1 MEEVKDEEQTAG
13 EEEQEAEEQEEEEA
27 EPYDPDR
34 PPFSNFDIAE
44 GTLELLDKKGIHQ
57 MTPVQA
63 QSFQLLR
70 DGKDMLAR
78 SRTGTGKT
86 LAFGLPLVERLG
98 AELDQR
104 PRGRAPAMLVLA
116 PTRELARQVGDVL
129 LGLAEAQG
137 LYVTTFVGGTP
148 YPPQQQR

>member
-13 EEEQEAEEQEEEEA
+13 EEQQAEEQEEEEEA

-70 DGKDMLAR
+70 EGKDMLAR

-98 AELDQR
+98 AELESR
-104 PRGRAPAMLVLA
+104 PRGRAPSMLVLA
-116 PTRELARQVGDVL
+116 PTRELARQVGDVIQ
-129 LGLAEAQG
+129 GLAGAHG
-137 LYVTTFVGGTP
+137 LFVS
-148 YPPQQQR
+148 

>member
-13 EEEQEAEEQEEEEA
+13 EEQQAEEQEEEEEA

-70 DGKDMLAR
+70 EGKDMLAR
-78 SRTGTGKT
+78 SRTWNASARSSRAGP
-86 LAFGLPLVERLG
+86 AAARL
-98 AELDQR
+98 R
-104 PRGRAPAMLVLA
+104 CSCWRRRASL
-116 PTRELARQVGDVL
+116 RAR
-129 LGLAEAQG
+129 
-137 LYVTTFVGGTP
+137 
-148 YPPQQQR
+148 